1 MKKIRLEK
9 IDMKPQSSDTNS
21 QVETLLIDMIRKL
34 NTSQR
39 LLKTL
44 SLSSHIINLSKRA
57 INRANPNKDKSEC
70 DLLFVKFH
78 YGSELADKLKLYLQ
92 NMQND

>member
-1 MKKIRLEK
+1 MRT
-9 IDMKPQSSDTNS
+9 QSSDTNPK
-21 QVETLLIDMIRKL
+21 VEIQLIEMIRKL

-44 SLSSHIINLSKRA
+44 SLSSSIINLSKRA

-78 YGSELADKLKLYLQ
+78 YGNELAHKLKLYLQ
-92 NMQND
+92 KHTK